1 MHIDREDLDE
11 AAARR
16 IVDPAQAAALWRFLE
31 ERHPGRARFT
41 GLNVAYY
48 LGSLVVIAAMG
59 WLMTLGFQRM
69 GPWAVCLIA
78 VGYAACFVSVGARLR
93 ATPDLKI
100 PGGLLYTMAV
110 CMTPL
115 AIWGLEKG
123 SGFWPVL
130 TSAAAGSGWRRP
142 PSWQRW

>member
-1 MHIDREDLDE
+1 
-11 AAARR
+11 
-16 IVDPAQAAALWRFLE
+16 
-31 ERHPGRARFT
+31 
-41 GLNVAYY
+41 VAYY

-69 GPWAVCLIA
+69 GPWAVCLTA
-78 VGYAACFVSVGARLR
+78 VGYAACFVSVGARLC

-115 AIWGLEKG
+115 A
-123 SGFWPVL
+123 V
-130 TSAAAGSGWRRP
+130 
-142 PSWQRW
+142 